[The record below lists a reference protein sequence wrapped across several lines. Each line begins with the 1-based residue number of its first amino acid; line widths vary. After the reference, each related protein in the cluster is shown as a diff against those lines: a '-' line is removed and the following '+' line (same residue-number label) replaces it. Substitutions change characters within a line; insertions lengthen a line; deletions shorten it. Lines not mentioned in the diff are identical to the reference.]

1 MTKQQDHTENH
12 RNFRNICSTTYM
24 SIYICVHKKGKNN
37 WNNTATHKHDVENM
51 CIYIYIYIYSNTC
64 EISIRLKGMP

>member
-1 MTKQQDHTENH
+1 
-12 RNFRNICSTTYM
+12 M

-51 CIYIYIYIYSNTC
+51 CICIYIYIYSNTC